1 MVSCPTCTKILNGI
15 YSIGPTQFWADPE
28 KFGPDQKCFCFDRVQ
43 KNLTKNVLTG
53 PKFFGRGI
61 SSRFLRKTGE
71 KTQKIS
77 LLGNLK

>member
-1 MVSCPTCTKILNGI
+1 MYMWFHAQLAQKI

-61 SSRFLRKTGE
+61 SCRFLRNRRKNSKDFTVG
-71 KTQKIS
+71 KS
-77 LLGNLK
+77 